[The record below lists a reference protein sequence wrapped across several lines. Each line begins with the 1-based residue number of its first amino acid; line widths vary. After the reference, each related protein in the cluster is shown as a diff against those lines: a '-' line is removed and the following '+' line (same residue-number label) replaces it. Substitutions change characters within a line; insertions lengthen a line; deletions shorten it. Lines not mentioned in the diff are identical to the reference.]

1 MVTNSGNDYII
12 LEYDIESIELDENIF
27 QDIIDNDNLDN
38 YLEKEIDYLKK
49 NFRIVEVQQRESQLI
64 IPFTATISKKS
75 YITLPIRNILPCNKQ
90 GIKYE
95 YVEYKE
101 KLQNTIINK
110 QLEALKNTFEILDID
125 DYIKQIKSN
134 GIIWSCPICGKN
146 NQKLK
151 TFADSGHT
159 HTFSKTDCID
169 DKHQKL
175 YKQIKTTFN
184 KIWKELVQQLE
195 GFYNL
200 NIDYI
205 KDIVRKYFP
214 IIKRHK
220 ISNDLYY
227 YDEKNN
233 YYKPFTDDK
242 NNSLLNQQLR
252 KYIFTIENK
261 KLVSLTINQLNNIKS
276 LFYDCIAPKAEF
288 PDMDNYINV
297 KNGIYDIKAEKL
309 IPHSPEIFTTYQI
322 NINYNENIKT
332 KNLDEIMNQW
342 GVDSE
347 EIKKL
352 WGYGFTTDFYLEK
365 YFALVGLTRSGKGTM
380 LSMMFELMKSRI
392 TSTSLEDIYK
402 NFKPTNLENCTIF
415 IDPDLD
421 ADFFLTHSIKPVNKF
436 IDGSELTFDRKYK
449 DSYTMTGNLKLIIA
463 CNEIPRMKSGAET
476 GGLWSRTH
484 PIKFDNQ
491 FRGIKNNPNLK
502 FQIKNDSDLR
512 SEMLNYLIEGIL
524 LYKNWDRKS
533 EFFEDKSDLIIE
545 YQKDSNTTIDFI
557 LSNYEKIKDPEEKIH
572 WTDIYKHYQNIAYEE
587 GFAPLQSKKLKKMM
601 KEYLEIPDQDF
612 YKNVRIDGQQG
623 KGIKNIR
630 RINNNNTD
638 NKNNILKVDFDT

>member
-1 MVTNSGNDYII
+1 MVTNKQSDYII
-12 LEYDIESIELDENIF
+12 LEYDIESIDLNEDVF
-27 QDIIDNDNLDN
+27 QDIIDNDNLEK

-49 NFRIVEVQQRESQLI
+49 NFRIVEVQRRESQLI
-64 IPFTATISKKS
+64 IPYTATISKKS
-75 YITLPIRNILPCNKQ
+75 YITLPIRNILPCDSK
-90 GIKYE
+90 GVKAR

-101 KLQNTIINK
+101 NLQKTISNK
-110 QLEALKNTFEILDID
+110 QIEALKSTFEMLEIE

-134 GIIWSCPICGKN
+134 GIIWSCPLCNKN

-184 KIWKELVQQLE
+184 KIWKELIQQIE

-227 YDEKNN
+227 YDEKNG

-242 NNSLLNQQLR
+242 NNSLLNQYLR

-276 LFYDCIAPKAEF
+276 LFYDCIAPKSES
-288 PDMDNYINV
+288 PDLDNYINV
-297 KNGIYDIKAEKL
+297 KNGIYDINVKKL
-309 IPHSPEIFTTYQI
+309 IPHTPEIFTTYQI
-322 NINYNENIKT
+322 NINYTENNKC
-332 KNLDEIMNQW
+332 KNLDKIMNQW
-342 GVDSE
+342 KVNPE

-352 WGYGFTTDFYLEK
+352 WGYSFTSDYYLEK
-365 YFALVGLTRSGKGTM
+365 FFVLVGLTRSGKGTM
-380 LSMMFELMKSRI
+380 LSMMFELMKHRI
-392 TSTSLEDIYK
+392 TSTTLEDIYK
-402 NFKPTNLENCTIF
+402 NFKPSNLENCTIF

-421 ADFFLTHSIKPVNKF
+421 ADFFYTHSIKPVNKF

-476 GGLWSRTH
+476 GGLWSRIH

-491 FRGIKNNPNLK
+491 FKGKKNNPNLK
-502 FQIKNDSDLR
+502 FQIKNDPDLR
-512 SEMLNYLIEGIL
+512 SEMLVYLIQGINI
-524 LYKNWDRKS
+524 YKNWDRKS
-533 EFFEDKSDLIIE
+533 EFFEDKSDLIKE
-545 YQKDSNTTIDFI
+545 YQKDSNTTVDFI
-557 LSNYEKIKDPEEKIH
+557 LSNYQKTNDTDEKLH
-572 WTDIYKHYQNIAYEE
+572 WNDIYKHYQNVAYDE
-587 GFAPLQSKKLKKMM
+587 GFPPLQSKKLKKMM
-601 KEYLEIPDQDF
+601 KEYLEIPDRDF
-612 YKNVRIDGQQG
+612 YKNVRINGKQG

-630 RINNNNTD
+630 FINNSNNNTD
-638 NKNNILKVDFDT
+638 NIVTVEFDT